1 MAAKDDDA
9 IDFTTL
15 RPGDK
20 PNRYL
25 VCPPG
30 LGVVTPDEASPVF
43 DLPVDTLEQRWF
55 AMIAQ
60 QKRVTQTAVDPTSR
74 QYTFI
79 QRSRILGFPDV
90 ITVRFMALDDTTSTL
105 AVFSRSRYGHSD
117 FGVNRKRVQAWLAAL
132 RASVH

>member
-1 MAAKDDDA
+1 MAAKGDDA

-30 LGVVTPDEASPVF
+30 LGVVAPDEASPVF
-43 DLPVDTLEQRWF
+43 DLPVDTLERRWF
-55 AMIAQ
+55 DMTAR
-60 QKRVTQTAVDPTSR
+60 QKRVTRTAADPTLR
-74 QYTFI
+74 QYTFV

-90 ITVRFMALDDTTSTL
+90 ITVRFIPLDDATSTL
-105 AVFSRSRYGHSD
+105 AVFSRSRYGHTD

-132 RASVH
+132 RAKVP